1 MTAAAVLTILC
12 LRLFGGRTIRKAEPQ
27 KEAAISIDAKSV
39 LLGVSRGQ
47 LICGRGLNAFLEEND
62 VSLFF
67 PISRGFCLCSN
78 RT

>member
-39 LLGVSRGQ
+39 LLG
-47 LICGRGLNAFLEEND
+47 FLEA
-62 VSLFF
+62 S
-67 PISRGFCLCSN
+67 
-78 RT
+78 